1 MNLAAW
7 LGAMVTPLLGR
18 ILVSLGFSV
27 VTITGF
33 NLVIAELRDMVVAS
47 TGGLGADVLNLF
59 LIAGG
64 GTALGIIFGAISV
77 RVMLF
82 QIQQSTKILGVN
94 PG

>member
-7 LGAMVTPLLGR
+7 LAAMVRPLLAKV
-18 ILVSLGFSV
+18 LVSLGFSV

-33 NLVIAELRDMVVAS
+33 NLVLGELRDMFVQS
-47 TGGLGADVLNLF
+47 TNALGADVLNLF
-59 LIAGG
+59 LISGG
-64 GTALGIIFGAISV
+64 GTAAGIIFGAISV
-77 RVMLF
+77 RVALF